1 MPMLTEALTQDR
13 PAHRSLR
20 LPENIFEQVVA
31 NAPLV
36 AIDLLVEDS
45 ARRIL
50 LGWRTN
56 PPARDWWFVPGG
68 RVCKNETLQE
78 AFERITTEELG
89 TCFHIEQSIF
99 TGVYQHFYPD
109 NFQGNCYAST
119 HYLALAYRL
128 WSGDKTLSPPR
139 LQHDQYQWAEP
150 ASILQ
155 DETIHP
161 YTRAY
166 FSTCKRTE
174 SGFNT
179 TPAAQPKPHHNPQS
193 PSL

>member
-1 MPMLTEALTQDR
+1 MRTEAVIRDK
-13 PAHRSLR
+13 PAHQSVQ

-36 AIDLLVEDS
+36 AVDLLVEDS
-45 ARRIL
+45 ARRVL

-56 PPARDWWFVPGG
+56 PPARDSWFVPGG
-68 RVCKNETLQE
+68 RVRKNETLQE
-78 AFERITTEELG
+78 AFERITSAELG
-89 TCFHIEQSIF
+89 TLFSIDQSIF
-99 TGVYQHFYPD
+99 IGVYQHFYPD
-109 NFQGNCYAST
+109 NFLGNPHAST

-128 WSGDKTLSPPR
+128 WSGDKTLSLPR
-139 LQHDQYQWAEP
+139 TQHARYHWAEP
-150 ASILQ
+150 ASVAQ
-155 DETIHP
+155 DETVHL

-166 FSTCKRTE
+166 FSTHKKSE

-179 TPAAQPKPHHNPQS
+179 SPDTPFISNHTLQS